1 MKLFKKILIANRGE
15 IAVRIIRACKELG
28 IKTVAIFSDIER
40 ESLHVRLADES
51 ICIGPASP
59 TYSYLNV
66 PAILSAAEIT
76 DAEAIH
82 PGYGFLSEN
91 PNFAEAC
98 ATSGITFIGPS
109 PESIKIGG
117 DKAKARQVMKRR
129 GIPVVPGS
137 DGPVTSED
145 LAIKIA
151 RKIGFPVIIKAS
163 AGGGGRGM
171 RIVNEEDELSTAF
184 QMAQRESLAS
194 FGSSEIYLEKYLPS
208 IRHVE
213 VQIISDGKGNVIH
226 LGERDCSI
234 QRRHQ
239 KLIEESPSPIA
250 TEKFRK
256 KIGELAIKAA
266 KAMKYKNVGT
276 IEFIVDH
283 EQNIYFM
290 EVNTRVQVEHP
301 VTEEITGIDIIKE
314 QIKIAA
320 GLPLAYKQNQI
331 KPYGH
336 AIECRINAEDPE
348 KFIPSPGRITFFL
361 PPGGPGVRVDTAAYT
376 GWAVPSHY
384 DSMIAKLIVHG
395 KNREEAIAKMK
406 RALDEFIIE
415 GIKTTIPF
423 HKKVLNHPDFIKGN
437 FNTGFVER
445 MSERIPER
453 MNTQN
458 SVSETAKSELQN
470 NEA

>member
-28 IKTVAIFSDIER
+28 IKTVAVFSDIER

-51 ICIGPASP
+51 ICIGPASSKH
-59 TYSYLNV
+59 SYLNI
-66 PAILSAAEIT
+66 PAILSAAEVT

-91 PNFAEAC
+91 PQFVETC
-98 ATSGITFIGPS
+98 ATAGITFIGPTA
-109 PESIKIGG
+109 ENIKIGG
-117 DKAKARQVMKRR
+117 DKAKARQVLKRR

-137 DGPVTSED
+137 DGPVPSEEA
-145 LAIKIA
+145 AIKTA
-151 RKIGFPVIIKAS
+151 QKIGFPVIIKAS

-171 RIVNEEDELSTAF
+171 RIVREEQEFSQAF
-184 QMAQRESLAS
+184 HAAQREALSA
-194 FGSSEIYLEKYLPS
+194 FGSSEMYVEKYLPS

-213 VQIISDGKGNVIH
+213 VQIISDGKNVIH
-226 LGERDCSI
+226 LAERDCSI

-239 KLIEESPSPIA
+239 KLIEEAPSSIA
-250 TEKFRK
+250 TTKFRK
-256 KIGELAIKAA
+256 KIGELAVKAA
-266 KAMKYKNVGT
+266 KAMKYHNVGT
-276 IEFIVDH
+276 IEFIVDNN
-283 EQNIYFM
+283 QNIYFM
-290 EVNTRVQVEHP
+290 EVNTRVQVEHSI
-301 VTEEITGIDIIKE
+301 TEEITGVDIIKE

-320 GLPLAYKQNQI
+320 GFPLSYKQNQI
-331 KPYGH
+331 KITGH
-336 AIECRINAEDPE
+336 SIECRINAEDPE
-348 KFIPSPGRITFFL
+348 RFIPCPGKLTLFC

-376 GWAVPSHY
+376 GWVVPSHY
-384 DSMIAKLIVHG
+384 DSMIAKLIVYG

-437 FNTGFVER
+437 FSTDF
-445 MSERIPER
+445 IDR
-453 MNTQN
+453 MNNPETN
-458 SVSETAKSELQN
+458 GNGNKNRLAAVVEGSEEV
-470 NEA
+470 